1 MKAFFRY
8 VILAM
13 VLLLVALIS
22 ALTTMR
28 IAIHVREV
36 VVPNLVGMSPAE
48 ARRNSEERGL
58 RLEIE
63 RQYYSADVAEG
74 KILSQAPASGTKVRS
89 GWTVHVAQSLG
100 PQKVAIPNV
109 IGQSER
115 AAEINI
121 RRRGLELAPPAGMQM
136 PGTPADQ
143 VLSQSPPPNASG
155 VAAPKISLL
164 VSQPAPP
171 QAFVMPNFIGQALG
185 SVRIALQDAGLRVG
199 AVTLSPRFPGRG
211 ISPTSLVESQNPLPG
226 GKVVAGTA
234 VNLEVR

>member
-1 MKAFFRY
+1 MKTFFRY
-8 VILAM
+8 MILAM
-13 VLLLVALIS
+13 VLVLVALIS

-36 VVPNLVGMSPAE
+36 AVPNLVGMAPAE
-48 ARRNSEERGL
+48 ARRISEERGL

-63 RQYYSADVAEG
+63 RQYYSSDVAEG
-74 KILSQAPASGTKVRS
+74 KILSQVPTSGTKVRR
-89 GWTVHVAQSLG
+89 GWALHVAQSLG

-121 RRRGLELAPPAGMQM
+121 RRRGLELAPAAEMQM
-136 PGTPADQ
+136 PGTPADE

-164 VSQPAPP
+164 VSQPGPP
-171 QAFVMPNFIGQALG
+171 QAFVMPNFVGQALG

-199 AVTLSPRFPGRG
+199 AVTLSPRFPGRE
-211 ISPTSLVESQNPLPG
+211 IAPASLVESQDPLPG
-226 GKVVAGTA
+226 GKVAAGTA

>member
-1 MKAFFRY
+1 MKTFFRY
-8 VILAM
+8 VILSM
-13 VLLLVALIS
+13 VLLLVAMIA

-36 VVPNLVGMSPAE
+36 AVPNLMGLAPSE
-48 ARRNSEERGL
+48 ARRISEERGL

-63 RQYYSADVAEG
+63 RQYYSSEVAEG
-74 KILSQAPASGTKVRS
+74 KVLSQVPAVGTKVRR
-89 GWTVHVAQSLG
+89 GWTLHVAQSLG
-100 PQKVAIPNV
+100 PQKVAIPSV

-121 RRRGLELAPPAGMQM
+121 RRRGLELAPMAEMQM

-171 QAFVMPNFIGQALG
+171 QAFVMPNFVGQALG

-199 AVTLSPRFPGRG
+199 AVTLSPRFSGRE
-211 ISPTSLVESQNPLPG
+211 ISPASLVESQNPPPG
-226 GKVVAGTA
+226 GKVMAGA
-234 VNLEVR
+234 VVNLEVR

>member
-1 MKAFFRY
+1 MKALFRF
-8 VILAM
+8 VVLAM

-36 VVPNLVGMSPAE
+36 VVPNLVGMPPAE
-48 ARRNSEERGL
+48 ARKNAEEHGL

-63 RQYYSADVAEG
+63 RQYYSSDVAEG
-74 KILSQAPASGTKVRS
+74 RILSQTPATGTKVRR

-121 RRRGLELAPPAGMQM
+121 RRRGLELVPAAEMQM

-164 VSQPAPP
+164 VAQPASP
-171 QAFVMPNFIGQALG
+171 QAFVMPNFVGQALG
-185 SVRIALQDAGLRVG
+185 SVRIALQDAGLRVET
-199 AVTLSPRFPGRG
+199 VTLSPRFPGRE
-211 ISPTSLVESQNPLPG
+211 ISAASLVESQTPPPG

-234 VNLEVR
+234 VTLEVR